1 MPEQAERSVRHYLK
15 PLTGAGLVLA
25 AGLALSLL
33 LWHETDHHFTH
44 STETLLDHQAGIVES
59 NLKQRLNEF
68 ESILL
73 GMQGLYV
80 SSKGVS
86 RVEFH
91 RYLDNLRLQGRTGG
105 IRALHFTRRVAQA
118 DKAAFVAA
126 VRGDRSLDPRG
137 YPDFAIHPEGQRAE
151 YFVIEFIE
159 PFAENRPAFGLD
171 ANTQAANRASF
182 PDARDQAR
190 TYLTPP
196 FQLVQTGPGQLG
208 LVLRAPVYRNGLM
221 AGSVDERRAGLKGFV
236 GITLEA
242 DGLLAG
248 IMDAPALAG
257 LRAVLRDLGPTEG
270 QAGAVAAATTITE
283 SGSDIAPLLSTTRTI
298 EAAGRRWELG
308 LSAGE
313 SWLAAQP
320 GRNQALA
327 FLAAGGAI
335 SLLLAA
341 LYFVLAR
348 ARATALAL
356 ASDMTR
362 DLRRSEARF
371 RDLAELSADWYWE
384 QDTQFRFTHMS
395 IGVFNKSSI
404 VSDSTLGKRRWE
416 LPIEGVSEAQWAA
429 HRALL
434 ERHESFLDFT
444 YRMRTQERGLRWF
457 SISGRPVF
465 DAEDRFEG
473 YRGTGR
479 DITEQVEVEA
489 RLRRQADLLRAILEH
504 INQGI
509 SVVGADLNLVG
520 CNRRFLD
527 LLGFPEELD
536 REGTPFE
543 AYVRF
548 NAERGEYG
556 PGDIDRLVR
565 ERVELARSFLPHR
578 FKRTRPDGTV
588 IEVLGTPLPGGG
600 MVTTYTDI
608 TEQEKTQDAV
618 RRERDFRQHIIE
630 SIPGVFYLID
640 PDGRFLLWNR
650 NFERVAG
657 YSAEAMASAHPLDFF
672 DGADKQQI
680 ADRIGKVFTEGSA
693 TANALFR
700 THDGTLRPYFFTGER
715 IALEDGRPG
724 LVGVGTD
731 MTERQQIEDALAHQ
745 TAVLQATLEA
755 MDQGISV
762 VDRDLRMTAL
772 NRKFCEL
779 LEFPEEMARSGTS
792 FADFAR
798 FNAERGEYGPCDV
811 EDKVREMVE
820 RARHVEPHCFRRR
833 RPNGRVIEVRGNPLP
848 GGGFVTTYTDVTE
861 QEHAAAQI
869 RQERDF
875 RQRLI
880 ESIPGIFFLFDAS
893 GRFLMWNKN
902 LETVLDMSADDIAA
916 GHTLML
922 YDEAERDHI
931 RRMTKLV
938 LEAGA
943 SSTEA
948 TLLTRRGDRIPY
960 FISGLRIDV
969 DGRPAVIGLGL
980 DITERKLAEQV
991 IRDLNDTLE
1000 QRVQE
1005 RTADLEAS
1013 NRELESFSYSV
1024 SHDLR
1029 APLRA
1034 LHGFS
1039 HLLGEEYA
1047 DRLDENG
1054 LHYLQRIQAA
1064 SERMGKLIDDLIEMA
1079 RISRQD
1085 LTRVPVDLG
1094 ALARE
1099 IRQGIEEQ
1107 QPGRRVDWHIGEGL
1121 VARADP
1127 VLAKAL
1133 LDNLLRNAW
1142 KFTAERADA
1151 RIAFSAREENG
1162 ETVFAVS
1169 DNGAGFEMAYVDK
1182 LFKPFQRLHDAKRFE
1197 GTGIGLAIVHRI
1209 VHRHGGRI
1217 WAESQ
1222 PGQGAVFHF
1231 TLP

>member
-25 AGLALSLL
+25 AGLVLSLL
-33 LWHETDHHFTH
+33 LWQHADRQLADNAERQLDHHA
-44 STETLLDHQAGIVES
+44 EMVES

-137 YPDFAIHPEGQRAE
+137 YSDFAIHPEGLRAE

-221 AGSVDERRAGLKGFV
+221 AGSVAERRAGLEGFV

-257 LRAVLRDLGPTEG
+257 LRAVLRDLGPTGAE
-270 QAGAVAAATTITE
+270 AGAVAAAVTITE
-283 SGSDIAPLLSTTRTI
+283 SGSDIAPLLATKRTI

-341 LYFVLAR
+341 LYF
-348 ARATALAL
+348 ALAG
-356 ASDMTR
+356 ARERAWRMVEERTR
-362 DLRRSEARF
+362 ELKHSEERF
-371 RDLAELSADWYWE
+371 RTATEVSTEWYWE
-384 QDTQFRFTHMS
+384 QDRDYRFVS
-395 IGVFNKSSI
+395 FIGSAASPAGRTAF
-404 VSDSTLGKRRWE
+404 LGKTRWE
-416 LPIEGVSEAQWAA
+416 AAPDMMSAEQWAA
-429 HRALL
+429 HRAEIEARRPFAL
-434 ERHESFLDFT
+434 T
-444 YRMRTQERGLRWF
+444 YPVLQAGVSPRWVETKGQPRFDERGEF
-457 SISGRPVF
+457 I
-465 DAEDRFEG
+465 G
-473 YRGTGR
+473 YHGTAR
-479 DITEQVEVEA
+479 DITEQVESEA
-489 RLRRQADLLRAILEH
+489 RLREQAGLLRAILEH
-504 INQGI
+504 MNQGI
-509 SVVGADLNLVG
+509 SVVDANLKLVG

-527 LLGFPEELD
+527 LLGFPEDLD

-556 PGDIDRLVR
+556 PGDIERLVR
-565 ERVELARSFLPHR
+565 ERVELARGFLPHR

-608 TEQEKTQDAV
+608 TEQEKTQEAV

-672 DGADKQQI
+672 EGADKQRI
-680 ADRIGKVFTEGSA
+680 AERIGKVFTEGSA

-700 THDGTLRPYFFTGER
+700 THDGTLRPYFFTGVR
-715 IALEDGRPG
+715 VALEDGRPG

-731 MTERQQIEDALAHQ
+731 MTERQQIEDALARQ

-869 RQERDF
+869 RRERDF

-902 LETVLDMSADDIAA
+902 LETVLGMSADDIAA

-922 YDEAERDHI
+922 YDETEREHM
-931 RRMTKLV
+931 RQVTKLV

-960 FISGLRIDV
+960 FFSGLRIDV
-969 DGRPAVIGLGL
+969 DGRPSVIGLGL

-1047 DRLDENG
+1047 HRLDENG

-1162 ETVFAVS
+1162 ETVFAIG
-1169 DNGAGFEMAYVDK
+1169 DNGAGFEMAYADK

>member
-80 SSKGVS
+80 SSEGVS

-221 AGSVDERRAGLKGFV
+221 AGSVAERRAGLEGFV

-257 LRAVLRDLGPTEG
+257 LRAVLRDLGPTGAE
-270 QAGAVAAATTITE
+270 AGAEAAAVTITE
-283 SGSDIAPLLSTTRTI
+283 SGSDIAPLLATKRTI

-341 LYFVLAR
+341 LYI
-348 ARATALAL
+348 ALAG
-356 ASDMTR
+356 ARERAWRMVEERTR
-362 DLRRSEARF
+362 ELKRSEERF
-371 RDLAELSADWYWE
+371 RTATEVSSEWYWE
-384 QDTQFRFTHMS
+384 QDRDYRF
-395 IGVFNKSSI
+395 
-404 VSDSTLGKRRWE
+404 VSFVGTAARPAGREAFLGKTRWE
-416 LPIEGVSEAQWAA
+416 AAPDMLSAGQWAA
-429 HRALL
+429 HRADIEARRPFAL
-434 ERHESFLDFT
+434 T
-444 YRMRTQERGLRWF
+444 YPVPQAGASPRWVETKGQPRFDERGEF
-457 SISGRPVF
+457 I
-465 DAEDRFEG
+465 G
-473 YRGTGR
+473 YHGTAR
-479 DITEQVEVEA
+479 DITEQIDSEA
-489 RLRRQADLLRAILEH
+489 RLREQAGLLRTILEH
-504 INQGI
+504 MNQGI
-509 SVVGADLNLVG
+509 SVVDADLNLVG

-527 LLGFPEELD
+527 LLGFPEDLD

-565 ERVELARSFLPHR
+565 ERVELARGFLPHR

-608 TEQEKTQDAV
+608 TEQEKTQEAV

-672 DGADKQQI
+672 EGADKQRI
-680 ADRIGKVFTEGSA
+680 AERIGKVFTEGSA

-700 THDGTLRPYFFTGER
+700 THDGTLRPYFFTGVR
-715 IALEDGRPG
+715 VALEDGRPG

-731 MTERQQIEDALAHQ
+731 MTERQQIEDALARQ

-811 EDKVREMVE
+811 ENKVREMVE

-861 QEHAAAQI
+861 QEHVAAQI

-922 YDEAERDHI
+922 YDETEREHM
-931 RRMTKLV
+931 RQVTKLV

-969 DGRPAVIGLGL
+969 DGRPSVIGLGL

-1047 DRLDENG
+1047 HRLDENG

-1162 ETVFAVS
+1162 ETVFAIG
-1169 DNGAGFEMAYVDK
+1169 DNGAGFEMAYADK